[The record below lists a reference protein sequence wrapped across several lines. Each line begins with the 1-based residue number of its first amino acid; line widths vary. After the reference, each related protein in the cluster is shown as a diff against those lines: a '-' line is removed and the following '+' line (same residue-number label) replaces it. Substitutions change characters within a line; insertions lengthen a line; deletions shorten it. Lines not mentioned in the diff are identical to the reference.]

1 MHVAPGPLPLTWT
14 AGYKWSVVK
23 VVRVVARRREQEGT
37 FDERRG
43 FETLRAPHYGRQKSA
58 GDAPAACKEET
69 VSVVGEQSIIFEVMF
84 ECTCL
89 KCLKKLLFSF
99 KNYSILI
106 LFLFNAAFFVE
117 N

>member
-1 MHVAPGPLPLTWT
+1 MSPLGPLTWT

-43 FETLRAPHYGRQKSA
+43 FETLRALHYGRQKSA

-69 VSVVGEQSIIFEVMF
+69 VSVVGEQSIIFEVSNRF

-89 KCLKKLLFSF
+89 KCLKKLLF
-99 KNYSILI
+99 
-106 LFLFNAAFFVE
+106 FFF
-117 N
+117 